1 MIRKVVSG
9 GQTGV
14 DRAALDSALD
24 ADIEVGGW
32 CPRGRR
38 AEDGAVPD
46 RYPLDETP
54 APEYAQRTAWNVRDS
69 DGTLVIT
76 DDEPAGGTA
85 RTIEEARERGRPL
98 LHVRTATS
106 DAVPR
111 IVQWVEDHDVE
122 VLNVAGPRASE
133 ADGIYER
140 ARAILDPLLVT
151 AAQQTSGES
160 VERGTPGAE

>member
-1 MIRKVVSG
+1 MIRKLVSG

-14 DRAALDSALD
+14 DRAALDAALD

-46 RYPLDETP
+46 RYPLDQTP

-76 DDEPAGGTA
+76 DDAPAGGTA

-98 LHVRTATS
+98 LHVRTSAP

-111 IVQWVEDHDVE
+111 IEQWVEERGVA

-140 ARAILDPLLVT
+140 AREILDPLLVT
-151 AAQQTSGES
+151 AAQ
-160 VERGTPGAE
+160 PGAGEGVEKGGAEDE